1 NVVVTPD
8 RCIVIQDKPESDV
21 LDYQEY
27 RYKNLVLRELYAVGD
42 TANINLK
49 ASKGLDGE
57 EGGHIPDLWV
67 ERIQSLHQ
75 YIVMLDTK
83 DTPSL
88 RQREVFYVENGRDHE
103 ILYSEPLLQT
113 SGEGDFFWDAV
124 PMQSR
129 FYHEEY
135 PSLVETYGYFTDP
148 FQDDDGHWRS
158 VLATEM
164 SVDISGL
171 MTAYTNYTTPFKTP
185 AGVWAS
191 YPAEFIQE
199 SRDVSGYV
207 SRSET
212 RYHWPLFSDAGVIQ
226 APEFTF
232 ISMFNGQT
240 VEESAFSFPVK
251 NSLGNWVSLPE
262 KVELYGDQVHE
273 TLEYSAQLQQTR

>member
-113 SGEGDFFWDAV
+113 SGQGDLFWDAV
-124 PMQSR
+124 PMESR

-148 FQDDDGHWRS
+148 LQDDDGHWRS
-158 VLATEM
+158 VLVTEM
-164 SVDISGL
+164 NLDTSGF
-171 MTAYTNYTTPFKTP
+171 MIAYTNYTTPLKTS
-185 AGVWAS
+185 AGIWISA
-191 YPAEFIQE
+191 PAEFVHE
-199 SRDVSGYV
+199 TLDMYGNV
-207 SRSET
+207 SRFET
-212 RYHWPLFSDAGVIQ
+212 LYYWPLFSDAGVLQ
-226 APEFTF
+226 TPKLSF
-232 ISMFNGQT
+232 ISKFNGEP
-240 VEESAFSFPVK
+240 VEESVFAVPMK
-251 NSLGNWVSLPE
+251 NAQGNWVSVPE
-262 KVELYGDQVHE
+262 KVELYGDQ
-273 TLEYSAQLQQTR
+273 